1 MIMERINL
9 RSVLTA
15 RSCTLLH
22 RKKTI
27 GEAINL
33 NVKLITQDFIMTLWD
48 MLERSKTKEISLKP
62 FMDKNIS
69 VEKWK
74 DYPNGEIIKR
84 TLDSVQKE
92 SIIIFNENNLYVK
105 ESDYKDFALDTFRLN
120 IEYISTGVLE
130 RLRDR
135 RHNEIYTIEITE
147 GKKYNTNSPAVVNG
161 EITEWVLR
169 ERERKIVQQE
179 YEDNE
184 KGPFGNIW

>member
-1 MIMERINL
+1 MERINL